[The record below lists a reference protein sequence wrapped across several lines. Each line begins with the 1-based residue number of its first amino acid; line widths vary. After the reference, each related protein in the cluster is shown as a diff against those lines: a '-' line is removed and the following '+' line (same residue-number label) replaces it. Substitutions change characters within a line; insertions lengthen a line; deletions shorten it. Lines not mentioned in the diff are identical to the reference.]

1 MINQEFIN
9 HISTHLNQPVVS
21 NRLLIKGKINT
32 IYLIKTLKNNFVLKV
47 NSASKLPGMF
57 EAEKIGLNELSIN
70 KNIHVVQPLKT
81 GSFYDSSFLILP
93 HIEERKLTRQFW
105 YKFGNQ
111 LNSLHQETNDKF
123 GFTSNN
129 YIGNIPQNNEPLDSW
144 AEFYAI
150 QRLDRQLKL
159 AMEQGYLIG
168 TSSKFEQLYNKLD
181 GIFPKEQASLLHG
194 DLWSGN
200 FICGEDD
207 TPWLI
212 DPAVYY
218 GHREMDIGMTLLF
231 GGLDQLFYE
240 SYNSSNPLES
250 DWKTRVPLAQLY
262 PLLVHVNLFGES
274 YINQVKSVLNKF
286 V

>member
-1 MINQEFIN
+1 
-9 HISTHLNQPVVS
+9 
-21 NRLLIKGKINT
+21 
-32 IYLIKTLKNNFVLKV
+32 
-47 NSASKLPGMF
+47 
-57 EAEKIGLNELSIN
+57 
-70 KNIHVVQPLKT
+70 
-81 GSFYDSSFLILP
+81 
-93 HIEERKLTRQFW
+93 
-105 YKFGNQ
+105 
-111 LNSLHQETNDKF
+111 
-123 GFTSNN
+123 
-129 YIGNIPQNNEPLDSW
+129 
-144 AEFYAI
+144 
-150 QRLDRQLKL
+150 
-159 AMEQGYLIG
+159 MEQGYLIG

-200 FICGEDD
+200 FISGEDD

-231 GGLDQLFYE
+231 GGFDQLFYE
-240 SYNSSNPLES
+240 AYNSSNPLES
-250 DWKTRVPLAQLY
+250 DWKTRVPLTQLY